1 MVNSFCRAEDFQ
13 QIENKRENVNII
25 RFSKEPILTPVIDDE
40 GEPTGEYEDSG
51 LVSYTEEVVV
61 GELTLDKVIAI
72 RRQEIE
78 VYDKSDAVNDLIVNG
93 KHMWYGK
100 VDRTCISYSM
110 NMEKEAGKTTTELYD
125 NDGVKYTLPIDLALQ
140 MFGALELY
148 AKACYNKTEEH
159 KTAVAECQSIEDALD
174 YNIKTG
180 YPQKLSFDIPLVE
193 ESE

>member
-13 QIENKRENVNII
+13 QIENKRENVNIV
-25 RFSKEPILTPVIDDE
+25 RFSKEPILTPVLDDE
-40 GEPTGEYEDSG
+40 GKPTGEYEDSG

-61 GELTLDKVIAI
+61 GELTLEKVIAV

-78 VYDKSDAVNDLIVNG
+78 VYDKSDAVNSLSVNG
-93 KHMWYGK
+93 KQMWFDK
-100 VDRTCISYSM
+100 VTRTCISYSM
-110 NMEKEAGKTTTELYD
+110 NTEKAAGQETTELYD
-125 NDGVKYTLPIDLALQ
+125 NDDMKYTLPIDLAIQ

-159 KTAVAECQSIEDALD
+159 KAAVAECQSIEDALD